1 VTPDSHP
8 AFQSRTGL
16 VTRLQ
21 LEELAAAMDATL
33 RRAATTAS
41 IGYHGSTAAGFYTP
55 TGSLL
60 LCGRE
65 SHPLLMEAA
74 AEALAFLVK
83 AHAAAG
89 RSFVSGEIYGTND
102 PGCNAA
108 GLEDLILAAPVV
120 RGERLLGFVAL
131 TASHPSLGHATLAP
145 VERLRLEG
153 IVLPWI
159 RLGSAG
165 RPSGDAMALLV
176 ANTDD
181 PAAFRENLAAH
192 LHALDLGRTALD
204 DLLDREGP
212 EILAEL
218 AEVAVVGARRA
229 LSQNF
234 ARLEAAEIGGRTVHF
249 AVHIRRDGDPL
260 PVRVEPIDP
269 AHRFDLTPALAR
281 AAVRAAFREVLSA
294 ESPTL
299 AILGGLTETLS
310 IEATPDNSPDS
321 RPAGEARFAGAQAV
335 LSTVLAAFAGVLS
348 HLTHAA
354 DAACL
359 LMDLRGQRDDG
370 SRFRARLGLPGGLGA
385 SVFGDGLTYST
396 PQFAPHRTRAI
407 EEIERT
413 LPIRIHRLQ
422 LIPDSGGPGQYRG
435 GLAAALEIELLEGL
449 AEADLLVPERATGL
463 QGGLR
468 GADARAIHITPRH
481 GSRVIREPGRVAIRL
496 EAGDRLVLEGSGG
509 GGWGIPF
516 QRAFMRLDED
526 VHAGLI
532 GPDQARNRYGLIL
545 KPNSLEKDDYLT
557 YRVRHYL
564 LSMLTVEDIIAG
576 EELLD

>member
-1 VTPDSHP
+1 VTPDSLS
-8 AFQSRTGL
+8 ASQSRIGL

-21 LEELAAAMDATL
+21 LEEMAAAMDATL

-60 LCGRE
+60 LGGRE

-83 AHAAAG
+83 AHATAG
-89 RSFVSGEIYGTND
+89 RSFASGEIYGTND

-120 RGERLLGFVAL
+120 RGEHLLGFVAL

-145 VERLRLEG
+145 VERLRWEG
-153 IVLPWI
+153 IVLPWM

-192 LHALDLGRTALD
+192 LHALDLGRTALE

-218 AEVAVVGARRA
+218 AKVAVVGARRA

-249 AVHIRRDGDPL
+249 AVHIRREGDPL

-310 IEATPDNSPDS
+310 IEATLDNSPDS
-321 RPAGEARFAGAQAV
+321 RPAGEARFVGAQAV

-370 SRFRARLGLPGGLGA
+370 SRFHTRLGLPGGLGA

-422 LIPDSGGPGQYRG
+422 LVPDSGGPGQYRG

-481 GSRVIREPGRVAIRL
+481 GSRVIREPGRVAIHL

-545 KPNSLEKDDYLT
+545 KPDSLEKDDYLT

>member
-1 VTPDSHP
+1 VSPNPTSSSP
-8 AFQSRTGL
+8 SRARL

-21 LEELAAAMDATL
+21 LEEVAAAMDATL

-41 IGYHGSTAAGFYTP
+41 IGRHGSTAAGFYAP

-60 LCGRE
+60 LGGRE
-65 SHPLLMEAA
+65 SHPLLMESA
-74 AEALAFLVK
+74 AEALAFLVNS
-83 AHAAAG
+83 HAAQSRIFIAG
-89 RSFVSGEIYGTND
+89 ETYGTND

-120 RGERLLGFVAL
+120 RGEQLLGFVAL

-145 VERLRLEG
+145 VERLRREG
-153 IVLPWI
+153 IVLPWM
-159 RLGSAG
+159 RVGSPG
-165 RPSGDAMALLV
+165 RSHGDIISFLV

-192 LHALDLGRTALD
+192 IHALDLGRTALE

-212 EILAEL
+212 EILSEL
-218 AEVAVVGARRA
+218 SEVSVVGARRA
-229 LSQNF
+229 LSQIF
-234 ARLEAAEIGGRTVHF
+234 ARLEAEEIGGRTARL
-249 AVHIRRDGDPL
+249 AVRIRRDGDPL
-260 PVRVEPIDP
+260 PVRLEPIDP
-269 AHRFDLTPALAR
+269 DHRFDLTPALAR
-281 AAVRAAFREVLSA
+281 AAVRAGFREVLSA

-310 IEATPDNSPDS
+310 IDTALGDPPDS
-321 RPAGEARFAGAQAV
+321 RPAGEARFAEAQAV
-335 LSTVLAAFAGVLS
+335 FSTVLAAFAGVLS

-359 LMDLRGQRDDG
+359 LMDLHGQRDDG
-370 SRFRARLGLPGGLGA
+370 SRYRARLGLPGGLGA

-396 PQFAPHRTRAI
+396 PPFTPHRTQAL

-413 LPIRIHRLQ
+413 LPIRIHRYQ
-422 LIPDSGGPGQYRG
+422 LLPDSGGPGQYRG
-435 GLAAALEIELLEGL
+435 GLAAALEIELLEGQ
-449 AEADLLVPERATGL
+449 AESDLLIPERATGL

-468 GADARAIHITPRH
+468 GPDARAIHITLRH
-481 GSRVIREPGRVAIRL
+481 GTREIREPGRVAIHL
-496 EAGDRLVLEGSGG
+496 EAGDRLLLEGAGG

-516 QRAFMRLDED
+516 QRSFMRLDED
-526 VHAGLI
+526 VRSGLI
-532 GPDQARNRYGLIL
+532 GPDQSRNRYGLVL
-545 KPNSLEKDDYLT
+545 KPGSLEKDDYLT

>member
-1 VTPDSHP
+1 MTPDSLSTS
-8 AFQSRTGL
+8 QSRTGL

-60 LCGRE
+60 LGGRE

-74 AEALAFLVK
+74 AEALTFLVK

-89 RSFVSGEIYGTND
+89 RSFASGEIYGTND

-120 RGERLLGFVAL
+120 RGEHLLGFVAL

-145 VERLRLEG
+145 VERLRREG
-153 IVLPWI
+153 IVLPWM

-165 RPSGDAMALLV
+165 RPSGDAMALLI

-192 LHALDLGRTALD
+192 LHALDLGRTALE

-218 AEVAVVGARRA
+218 AEVAVVGAQRA

-234 ARLEAAEIGGRTVHF
+234 ARLEAAEIGGRTVRF
-249 AVHIRRDGDPL
+249 AVHIRREGDPL

-310 IEATPDNSPDS
+310 IDATPDNSPDS

-422 LIPDSGGPGQYRG
+422 LVPDSGGPGQYRG

-481 GSRVIREPGRVAIRL
+481 GSRVIREPGRVAIHL

-545 KPNSLEKDDYLT
+545 KPDSLEKDDHLT

-564 LSMLTVEDIIAG
+564 LSMLAVEDIIAG

>member
-1 VTPDSHP
+1 
-8 AFQSRTGL
+8 
-16 VTRLQ
+16 
-21 LEELAAAMDATL
+21 
-33 RRAATTAS
+33 
-41 IGYHGSTAAGFYTP
+41 
-55 TGSLL
+55 
-60 LCGRE
+60 
-65 SHPLLMEAA
+65 
-74 AEALAFLVK
+74 
-83 AHAAAG
+83 
-89 RSFVSGEIYGTND
+89 
-102 PGCNAA
+102 
-108 GLEDLILAAPVV
+108 
-120 RGERLLGFVAL
+120 
-131 TASHPSLGHATLAP
+131 
-145 VERLRLEG
+145 
-153 IVLPWI
+153 
-159 RLGSAG
+159 
-165 RPSGDAMALLV
+165 
-176 ANTDD
+176 
-181 PAAFRENLAAH
+181 
-192 LHALDLGRTALD
+192 
-204 DLLDREGP
+204 
-212 EILAEL
+212 
-218 AEVAVVGARRA
+218 
-229 LSQNF
+229 
-234 ARLEAAEIGGRTVHF
+234 
-249 AVHIRRDGDPL
+249 
-260 PVRVEPIDP
+260 VRVEPIDP

-310 IEATPDNSPDS
+310 IEATLDNSPDS
-321 RPAGEARFAGAQAV
+321 RPAGEARFVGAQAV

-370 SRFRARLGLPGGLGA
+370 SRFHTRLGLPGGLGA

-422 LIPDSGGPGQYRG
+422 LVPDSGGPGQYRG

-481 GSRVIREPGRVAIRL
+481 GSRVIREPGRVAIHL

-545 KPNSLEKDDYLT
+545 KPDSLEKDDYLT